1 MGSQEEIKKTMT
13 EYELR
18 RIYEMSDDSSLYQ
31 NLVSSLFPSI
41 HGEQRYKCALF
52 SEGLFLT

>member
-1 MGSQEEIKKTMT
+1 MDTQEEIKKNLT

-18 RIYEMSDDSSLYQ
+18 RIYEMNDDTNLYQ

-41 HGEQRYKCALF
+41 HGEWVWHFWHCM
-52 SEGLFLT
+52 GVCHVV